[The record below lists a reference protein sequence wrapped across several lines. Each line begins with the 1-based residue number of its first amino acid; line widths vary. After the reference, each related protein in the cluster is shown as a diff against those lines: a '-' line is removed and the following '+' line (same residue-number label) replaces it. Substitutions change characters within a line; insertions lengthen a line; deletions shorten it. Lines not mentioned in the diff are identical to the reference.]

1 MKRTNSSARWLNE
14 HFNDMYVK
22 RAQQAGYRSR
32 AAFKLLEIQEKDR
45 LLRPG
50 MNVIDLG
57 AAPGGWSIVAKKL
70 VGETGRVFALDI
82 LPIQAIFGVEFIQG
96 DFNTDEVLNQL
107 LSCID
112 NCPIDLVMSDMAPNT
127 SGISSVD
134 QSRAMQLA
142 EQALDFAKR
151 ALKPNGTFIVKVF
164 QGEGWQEFLQQ
175 MRAYFLQVKI
185 RKPKA
190 SRPRSNEVYVVGF
203 SFHRGP
209 GVIKSGLT
217 P

>member
-1 MKRTNSSARWLNE
+1 MKRSNSSARWLNE

-45 LLRPG
+45 LFRPG
-50 MNVIDLG
+50 MNVVDLG

-70 VGETGRVFALDI
+70 VGDTGRVFALDI
-82 LPIQAIFGVEFIQG
+82 LPIQAVFGVEFIQG
-96 DFNTDEVLNQL
+96 DFNSDETLDQL
-107 LSCID
+107 LRCID
-112 NCPIDLVMSDMAPNT
+112 NCPIDLVMSDMAPNI
-127 SGISSVD
+127 SGINSVD

-151 ALKPNGTFIVKVF
+151 ALKPKGTLIVKVF

-175 MRAYFLQVKI
+175 MRSCFLQVKI

-190 SRPRSNEVYVVGF
+190 SRSRSNEVYVVGF
-203 SFHRGP
+203 SFNTR
-209 GVIKSGLT
+209 SS
-217 P
+217 